1 MDKRVFE
8 DLKIAAFS
16 WAMVGPLTLKFF
28 ADYGAT
34 VVRVETSLRPCV
46 TRTSAPFKDNV
57 AGLNRSGYFNH
68 FSANMMSLSLN
79 MNNPLGLGRG
89 EGAYRLGRCRD
100 GKFHAGRHG

>member
-1 MDKRVFE
+1 MNKRVFE
-8 DLKIAAFS
+8 DLKIVAFS

-34 VVRVETSLRPCV
+34 VVRVETSTRPCV

-79 MNNPLGLGRG
+79 MTDSRR
-89 EGAYRLGRCRD
+89 AWTWR
-100 GKFHAGRHG
+100 KS